1 MSTTASDNSGTD
13 SLDCKVCSISFPKE
27 YHRQFHYKWVHEE
40 IHHTCDICK
49 SNFRRLT
56 TFNDHIKARPG
67 NQCDTPVMKR
77 KLESLKKNAILESL
91 IGTYHHFCQCF
102 WTVKKESNFNKLPEI
117 HPMTLPMLT
126 IKRIGK
132 NWTIVK
138 KSPRPIQQVNQNKYI
153 EMKLI
158 VDELRVQI
166 DDSFVMEFE

>member
-1 MSTTASDNSGTD
+1 
-13 SLDCKVCSISFPKE
+13 
-27 YHRQFHYKWVHEE
+27 
-40 IHHTCDICK
+40 
-49 SNFRRLT
+49 
-56 TFNDHIKARPG
+56 
-67 NQCDTPVMKR
+67 
-77 KLESLKKNAILESL
+77 
-91 IGTYHHFCQCF
+91 
-102 WTVKKESNFNKLPEI
+102 
-117 HPMTLPMLT
+117 MLT